1 MIRQSVSNF
10 SMEQKAGEMQEL
22 VGIFR
27 KQWDEFIIQME
38 KLGNTLGTVQS
49 HFEKLVSTRRNQLE
63 KPMDRI
69 KELQLG
75 QDESQKELN
84 DK

>member
-1 MIRQSVSNF
+1 
-10 SMEQKAGEMQEL
+10 MEQKAGEMQEL

-27 KQWDEFIIQME
+27 KQWDEFINQME

-69 KELQLG
+69 KELELG
-75 QDESQKELN
+75 QDEAQKKLDNE
-84 DK
+84 